1 MLLVMY
7 HSPSVQEL
15 AQVDRYLEITPES
28 CGWGLPCWDA
38 QSRPNCGGCGT
49 WKHGSKCIKMHSSFL
64 WTPQND
70 EEVSKT
76 SPIWS
81 KVFEL
86 VVWRV
91 GRTVFSDGLLM
102 APHRPSTLSQR
113 YDRWCDN
120 LHLAI
125 EPPHLLLRRGVNVR
139 TRQAILVIQ

>member
-1 MLLVMY
+1 
-7 HSPSVQEL
+7 
-15 AQVDRYLEITPES
+15 
-28 CGWGLPCWDA
+28 
-38 QSRPNCGGCGT
+38 
-49 WKHGSKCIKMHSSFL
+49 
-64 WTPQND
+64 
-70 EEVSKT
+70 
-76 SPIWS
+76 
-81 KVFEL
+81 VFEL